1 MRDAS
6 RRRNRKRR
14 RKEKISR
21 GATGVA
27 RSVATIATSTRTTI
41 HHYFDDDVTTRQG
54 GGTGTLF
61 SVYKVILVRTHTE
74 AKL

>member
-27 RSVATIATSTRTTI
+27 RSVATIARATRTTI
-41 HHYFDDDVTTRQG
+41 HHYFDDDVTTTRRRNDKSQC
-54 GGTGTLF
+54 LCF
-61 SVYKVILVRTHTE
+61 
-74 AKL
+74 